1 MLTLDLFCV
10 NLCSEVENM
19 KTQLTFSVR
28 TNNEEL
34 LKELDK
40 DAKAQRRSRNFIIN
54 DILLKNYK
62 LIGDSD

>member
-1 MLTLDLFCV
+1 M
-10 NLCSEVENM
+10 CSQEVGNM
-19 KTQLTFSVR
+19 TTQITFSVR

-40 DAKAQRRSRNFIIN
+40 DAKEQRRSRNFIIN

>member
-1 MLTLDLFCV
+1 
-10 NLCSEVENM
+10 M
-19 KTQLTFSVR
+19 KPQLTFSVR

-34 LKELDK
+34 LKQLDK
-40 DAKAQRRSRNFIIN
+40 EAKEQRRSRNFIIN

>member
-1 MLTLDLFCV
+1 M
-10 NLCSEVENM
+10 CSQEVGNM
-19 KTQLTFSVR
+19 TTQITFSVR
-28 TNNEEL
+28 TNNEDL

-40 DAKAQRRSRNFIIN
+40 DAKEQRRSRNFIIN

>member
-1 MLTLDLFCV
+1 MT
-10 NLCSEVENM
+10 
-19 KTQLTFSVR
+19 TQITFSVR
-28 TNNEEL
+28 TNNEDL

-40 DAKAQRRSRNFIIN
+40 DAKEQRRSRNFIIN

>member
-1 MLTLDLFCV
+1 MC
-10 NLCSEVENM
+10 NQEVGNM
-19 KTQLTFSVR
+19 TTQITFSVR
-28 TNNEEL
+28 TNNKEL
-34 LKELDK
+34 LKKLDK

>member
-1 MLTLDLFCV
+1 MC
-10 NLCSEVENM
+10 NQEVGNM
-19 KTQLTFSVR
+19 TTQITFSVR
-28 TNNEEL
+28 TKNKEL

-62 LIGDSD
+62 LIGDID

>member
-1 MLTLDLFCV
+1 
-10 NLCSEVENM
+10 M
-19 KTQLTFSVR
+19 KPQLTFSVR

-34 LKELDK
+34 LKQLDK
-40 DAKAQRRSRNFIIN
+40 DAKEQRRSRNFIIN

>member
-1 MLTLDLFCV
+1 
-10 NLCSEVENM
+10 M

-28 TNNEEL
+28 TNNEDL

-40 DAKAQRRSRNFIIN
+40 DAKEQRRSRNFIIN